1 MRQADRG
8 TYEKDSYS
16 KELGRSCLFKIFKLG
31 GVIILLLII
40 AILTVPTEKRMKKG
54 AFDAVVLCIL
64 GDLVGEQD
72 RADDFARNMSSMVTR
87 LDSTSNNIEQVVTFS
102 KLNTMEVYNH
112 LFYSTL
118 YIHNSARPQGVRA
131 AIGIFGLFIPTVGS
145 NDFLLNIEPMQFE
158 NRNRILGRPVEPGEA
173 PQSDPLDYDDD
184 YNPYEIGH

>member
-87 LDSTSNNIEQVVTFS
+87 LDTTSNNIEQVVTFS

-118 YIHNSARPQGVRA
+118 YIHNSARPQGVRV
-131 AIGIFGLFIPTVGS
+131 AIGIFGLVIPTVGS
-145 NDFLLNIEPMQFE
+145 NDFLLNTEPMQFE
-158 NRNRILGRPVEPGEA
+158 NKDRILGRPAEPGEA
-173 PQSDPLDYDDD
+173 PLSDPLDYDDD

>member
-118 YIHNSARPQGVRA
+118 YIHNSARPQGVRV
-131 AIGIFGLFIPTVGS
+131 AIGIFGLVIPTVGS

-158 NRNRILGRPVEPGEA
+158 KKDRILGRPVEPGEA
-173 PQSDPLDYDDD
+173 PLSDPLDYDDD

>member
-8 TYEKDSYS
+8 TYTKDSYS
-16 KELGRSCLFKIFKLG
+16 KELGKSCLFRFFKLG
-31 GVIILLLII
+31 GVVILILVL
-40 AILTVPTEKRMKKG
+40 AIFTVPSEERMKKG
-54 AFDAVVLCIL
+54 TFDAVVLCIL

-87 LDSTSNNIEQVVTFS
+87 LDSTSNRIEQVVTFK

-131 AIGIFGLFIPTVGS
+131 AIGVFGLVIPTVGS
-145 NDFLLNIEPMQFE
+145 NDFLLNTELMRFD
-158 NRNRILGRPVEPGEA
+158 NGDRRLGVPAEEGDG
-173 PQSDPLDYDDD
+173 SLGDPLDYDDD

>member
-8 TYEKDSYS
+8 TYTKDSYS
-16 KELGRSCLFKIFKLG
+16 RELGRSCLFRFFKFG
-31 GVIILLLII
+31 GVVVLLLLI
-40 AILTVPTEKRMKKG
+40 AMFTVPSEERMKRG
-54 AFDAVVLCIL
+54 TFDAIVLCIL

-131 AIGIFGLFIPTVGS
+131 AFGVFGLVIPTVGS
-145 NDFLLNIEPMQFE
+145 NDFLLNIEPMQFD
-158 NRNRILGRPVEPGEA
+158 NGGRILGTPAEGGSA
-173 PQSDPLDYDDD
+173 PLSDPLDYDDD

>member
-1 MRQADRG
+1 M
-8 TYEKDSYS
+8 
-16 KELGRSCLFKIFKLG
+16 FKIFKLG

-131 AIGIFGLFIPTVGS
+131 AIGIFGLVIPTVGS

-158 NRNRILGRPVEPGEA
+158 NRNRVLGRPVEPGEA